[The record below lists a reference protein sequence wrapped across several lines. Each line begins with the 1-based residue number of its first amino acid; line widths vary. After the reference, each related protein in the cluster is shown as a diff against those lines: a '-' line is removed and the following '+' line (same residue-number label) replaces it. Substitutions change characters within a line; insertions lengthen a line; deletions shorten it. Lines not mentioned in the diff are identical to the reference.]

1 MLGCFT
7 GKSSIGSALQGRHY
21 PAHPDE
27 TDGD

>member
-7 GKSSIGSALQGRHY
+7 GKPSIGSALQGRRY
-21 PAHPDE
+21 PVHPDE